1 MEKLQWNIDFIET
14 GEDPEMQETVSKT
27 NPIFPTNVTIFWTK
41 LLTGSLFGA
50 LSYFIR
56 RFYFEWE
63 FLWAIPL
70 FAIASYVI
78 ALVIVVILG
87 KTNKSVGGLLKT
99 SAAYTGT
106 WMMSYLVLGGLCFLG
121 GW

>member
-1 MEKLQWNIDFIET
+1 
-14 GEDPEMQETVSKT
+14 MQETVSKT
-27 NPIFPTNVTIFWTK
+27 TTVFPMNETIFWTK

-70 FAIASYVI
+70 FVILSYVI
-78 ALVIVVILG
+78 ALVIVFSFS
-87 KTNKSVGGLLKT
+87 KNTRTAGGFLKT
-99 SAAYTGT
+99 AAAYSGT